1 MNAHEQTNKP
11 VSNEELLIGLIALVK
26 ESLVRPKYE
35 YIEVSFVSW
44 KNFFGREK
52 YGFKVTGAYTET
64 IECKERE
71 DLFNRLGNKGWELT
85 NIIYDISHTQS
96 GGSLSG
102 HKLVESDIYSSVNEY
117 ADGRNTFYE
126 RGITV
131 RKTGYQEIPVPTFQN
146 PNLYL
151 ECEKHYIFQRKI
163 FNKTEKNLDFM
174 FEKLLDH
181 AQSTKINSEKGEEV
195 PEKIKLE
202 EDFAIPENP
211 MELPIEEL
219 GLSNYTESALKDAGL
234 CLVGDLV
241 NTIKSLKDLRDLGIV
256 DGEVQKIKSIFII
269 YFDIDLP
276 RRIRV
281 STDE

>member
-1 MNAHEQTNKP
+1 M
-11 VSNEELLIGLIALVK
+11 ALVK
-26 ESLVRPKYE
+26 ESLVRPRYE
-35 YIEVSFVSW
+35 YIEVSSVSW

-85 NIIYDISHTQS
+85 NVIYDVSHRQS
-96 GGSLSG
+96 GGGLSG
-102 HKLVESDIYSSVNEY
+102 HELVESDIYSRVNDY
-117 ADGRNTFYE
+117 AYEDSRNILYKRDIRVT
-126 RGITV
+126 
-131 RKTGYQEIPVPTFQN
+131 KTGCQEIPVPTFQY

-163 FNKTEKNLDFM
+163 LNKTEKNLDFI
-174 FEKLLDH
+174 FEKLLNH
-181 AQSTKINSEKGEEV
+181 AQSTKINSETGEEV

-202 EDFAIPENP
+202 EDFYIPENP

-219 GLSNYTESALKDAGL
+219 GLSNNTESALKDAGL
-234 CLVGDLV
+234 YLVGDLV

-256 DGEVQKIKSIFII
+256 DGEVQRIKSIFIN